1 VTEGGTMQTA
11 PTVMMM
17 LPAMIVLI
25 VPGMFVIGLISYLAL
40 RKRPNET

>member
-1 VTEGGTMQTA
+1 MQPA

-25 VPGMFVIGLISYLAL
+25 IPGMFVIGLITVLAL
-40 RKRPNET
+40 KKRPEKT

>member
-1 VTEGGTMQTA
+1 MQTA

-25 VPGMFVIGLISYLAL
+25 IPGMFVIGLIAVLAL
-40 RKRPNET
+40 KKRPEQT